1 MSFDDPRPQNT
12 QQQVLP
18 RGPTSQPYRTPVRIR
33 RSDGRREVWRE
44 GEGYVP
50 DNSLEAIPNLD
61 AQDLQAARG
70 ALATSARNVQLG
82 EQFLEANRT
91 PRRNLVDAGGETGGW
106 AALPVPEWSG
116 LQNETRQR
124 MEGLTNQMVRAN
136 IRPGQAGTM
145 NSLVEQMMARQ
156 QYPSPEAPG
165 NINGDRI
172 LSMLVD
178 NDEMAAMVQAAEQ
191 WAQRHGSLSGF
202 AVDWTQNQS
211 RAVRAR
217 AEDAHARRLGL
228 RRVIPQSSRPEAMG
242 QGGQQPQQQIRRIS
256 NAAEYQQIPS
266 GTEYIDPSGTRR
278 RKP

>member
-1 MSFDDPRPQNT
+1 M
-12 QQQVLP
+12 
-18 RGPTSQPYRTPVRIR
+18 
-33 RSDGRREVWRE
+33 WRE
-44 GEGYVP
+44 GQGYVP

-70 ALATSARNVQLG
+70 ALGTSARNVQLG

-91 PRRNLVDAGGETGGW
+91 PRRSPVDAGGETGGW
-106 AALPVPEWSG
+106 TALPVPEWSG

-124 MEGLTNQMVRAN
+124 MEGLTNSMVRAN

-145 NSLVEQMMARQ
+145 NSIIEQMMARQ

-178 NDEMAAMVQAAEQ
+178 NDEMAAMVDAAER
-191 WAQRHGSLSGF
+191 WAQQHGSLSGF

-217 AEDAHARRLGL
+217 SEDAHVRRLGL
-228 RRVIPQSSRPEAMG
+228 RRVIPATSRPEAMPAPT
-242 QGGQQPQQQIRRIS
+242 QQRQPGRTRYDANGNPIR
-256 NAAEYQQIPS
+256 
-266 GTEYIDPSGTRR
+266 
-278 RKP
+278 